1 MPGPRVFEISE
12 VQGLVPELERI
23 FAELDVLRGRMR
35 SIKLRINALEMIW
48 GDGVHR
54 PENPD
59 HAELQHHVHEMASLQ
74 HEFERATQRIAG
86 LGGEVKGLEP
96 GLVDFYGVRSGRL
109 VFWCWTRGEERVDHW
124 HHVDEGFAGRQ
135 QV

>member
-1 MPGPRVFEISE
+1 MPGPRVFEIDE
-12 VQGLVPELERI
+12 VQELVPELERI

-35 SIKLRINALEMIW
+35 SLKLRINALEMIW
-48 GDGVHR
+48 GEGVHE

-59 HAELQHHVHEMASLQ
+59 HAELQHHVQEMASLQ
-74 HEFERATQRIAG
+74 QEFERATQHVAA

-96 GLVDFYGVRSGRL
+96 ALVDFYGVRSGRL
-109 VFWCWTRGEERVDHW
+109 VFWCWTRGEARVEHW

-135 QV
+135 RV